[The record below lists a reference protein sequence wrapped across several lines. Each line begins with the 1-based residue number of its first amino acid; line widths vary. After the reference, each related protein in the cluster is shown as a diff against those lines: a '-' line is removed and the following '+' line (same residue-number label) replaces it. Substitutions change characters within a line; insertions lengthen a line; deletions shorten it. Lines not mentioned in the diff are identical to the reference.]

1 MSALLEELRADRAE
15 ARVKELEEEV
25 FVLREALRDI
35 LLLEQ
40 MAADSVSGGWKHYAA
55 ASREAWQRAR
65 DLMGEEG

>member
-1 MSALLEELRADRAE
+1 MSAEIEFAQERI
-15 ARVKELEEEV
+15 KELEEEV

-35 LLLEQ
+35 LFLER
-40 MAADSVSGGWKHYAA
+40 MAADSVSGSWQNYAK